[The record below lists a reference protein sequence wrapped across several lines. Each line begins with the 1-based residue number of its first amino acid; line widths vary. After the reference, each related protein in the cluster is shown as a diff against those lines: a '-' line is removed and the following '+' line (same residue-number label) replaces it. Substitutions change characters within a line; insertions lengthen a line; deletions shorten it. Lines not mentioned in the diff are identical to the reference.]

1 MAARRTPEE
10 LAAEHKRYFL
20 AALGDGVTPEQALE
34 LTKHYI
40 HAEALSEAM
49 REQDF
54 EPTDMPYPKPKK
66 VE

>member
-1 MAARRTPEE
+1 MPKTPEE

-20 AALGDGVTPEQALE
+20 ALLGPDITPDQALE

-40 HAEALSEAM
+40 HAEALSDVM
-49 REQDF
+49 RER
-54 EPTDMPYPKPKK
+54 EESGAPPNPPYPKPRK